1 MIYFL
6 HNEKQFIHHPAK
18 MKKMIPKM
26 GKKLFHYGIILIG
39 YIKNKSLYL
48 HYSAQGWIK
57 KVRLLIYQ
65 TIFQKIYLPLLLPI
79 KKLILQTK
87 E

>member
-18 MKKMIPKM
+18 MKKMVLYSFY
-26 GKKLFHYGIILIG
+26 GKILIG

>member
-1 MIYFL
+1 MVLYSSY
-6 HNEKQFIHHPAK
+6 
-18 MKKMIPKM
+18 
-26 GKKLFHYGIILIG
+26 GKILIG

>member
-1 MIYFL
+1 MILYSFY
-6 HNEKQFIHHPAK
+6 
-18 MKKMIPKM
+18 
-26 GKKLFHYGIILIG
+26 GKILIG
-39 YIKNKSLYL
+39 YIRNKFLYL
-48 HYSAQGWIK
+48 HYSAQRWIK

>member
-1 MIYFL
+1 MVLYSFY
-6 HNEKQFIHHPAK
+6 
-18 MKKMIPKM
+18 
-26 GKKLFHYGIILIG
+26 GKILIG
-39 YIKNKSLYL
+39 HIKNKSLYL